1 MTDLT
6 ASSTGLKPP
15 ASEVGVWG
23 WLRKNLFSTWYNAV
37 LTLLALYA
45 IYSGGVALVNW
56 ALLKATFL
64 GTHEDCR
71 RVAEIGGACWAVV
84 GEKRHFMLFG
94 TYPYEEAWR
103 PALATGI
110 FIALLLVS
118 TWRALWG
125 RPLAAVWVVSFI
137 VMGVL
142 MRGGILGLAP
152 VSTETWGGLP
162 LTLMLSSIGIIV
174 AFPLG
179 LVLALGRRS
188 HMPIIKSLSVAF
200 IELVRGVPLISVLF
214 MASVMFP
221 LFLPEG
227 VTIDKLLRAQVGII
241 LFTAAYIAEAVRGGL
256 QAVPKGQYEAAD
268 AMGLTYWQSMRLII
282 LPQALRIVIPP
293 LVGIFIGLFKDTS
306 LVLIIGL
313 YDLLNA
319 IRTSINDPNWRAF
332 SIEAYVFAGAIFF
345 VFCFFMS
352 RYSQYLERLLAANRN
367 R

>member
-1 MTDLT
+1 MTDL
-6 ASSTGLKPP
+6 AAAPEGLRPP
-15 ASEVGVWG
+15 VSEVGVLG

-37 LTLLALYA
+37 LTLLALWL
-45 IYSGGVALVNW
+45 IYSGGKALIEW
-56 ALLKATFL
+56 ALLKAVFTGGF
-64 GTHEDCR
+64 EQCR
-71 RVAEIGGACWAVV
+71 KAAEIGGACWAVV

-103 PALATGI
+103 PALATGL
-110 FIALLLVS
+110 FIGTLAIS

-125 RPLAAVWVVSFI
+125 RPIFIIWFLSF
-137 VMGVL
+137 VTMGVL
-142 MRGGILGLAP
+142 MRGGVLGLAS
-152 VSTETWGGLP
+152 VSTESWGGLP
-162 LTLMLSSIGIIV
+162 LTLMLSSIGIIA

-188 HMPIIKSLSVAF
+188 NMPIIKSLSVAF

-227 VTIDKLLRAQVGII
+227 ITIDKLLRAQVGII

-332 SIEAYVFAGAIFF
+332 NIEAYVFAGAIFF

-352 RYSQYLERLLAANRN
+352 RYSQYLERLLAANKN

>member
-1 MTDLT
+1 MTDVT
-6 ASSTGLKPP
+6 AGPVIRPPSAQTGVI
-15 ASEVGVWG
+15 A
-23 WLRKNLFSTWYNAV
+23 WLRQNLFSTWYNCL
-37 LTLLALYA
+37 LTFLALYV
-45 IYSGGVALVNW
+45 IVMGGKGLIEW
-56 ALLKATFL
+56 AFANAVFVGTF
-64 GTHEDCR
+64 EDCR
-71 RVAEIGGACWAVV
+71 KATGACWAVV

-94 TYPYEEAWR
+94 TYPFEEAWR
-103 PALATGI
+103 PAVATSLFIIMLLA
-110 FIALLLVS
+110 S
-118 TWRALWG
+118 TWRRLWG
-125 RPLAAVWVVSFI
+125 RPLLIAWVVAFV

-142 MRGGILGLAP
+142 MRGGILGLRP
-152 VSTETWGGLP
+152 VTTESWGGLP
-162 LTLMLSSIGIIV
+162 LTLMLSGIGIIA

-188 HMPIIKSLSVAF
+188 HMPIIKALSVAF

-241 LFTAAYIAEAVRGGL
+241 LFAAAYIAEAVRGGL
-256 QAVPKGQYEAAD
+256 QAVPKGQFEAAD
-268 AMGLTYWQSMRLII
+268 ALGLSYWQSMRLII

-293 LVGIFIGLFKDTS
+293 LVGIFIGMFKDTS

-319 IRTSINDPNWRAF
+319 VRTSVNDPNWRAY
-332 SIEAYVFAGAIFF
+332 SIEAYVFAAAIFF
-345 VFCFFMS
+345 VFCYFMS
-352 RYSQYLERLLAANRN
+352 KYSQYLERLLAAGRN